1 MPAKPALAAL
11 ALSAL
16 LHAGG
21 LWGWRA
27 SSPQTGPAA
36 ATPPTQPL
44 LGRFVA
50 ATPPPSTAPAAQPA
64 QPAGASSTSS
74 TSADPAYWPAE
85 ALQQLPLPVSAPDV
99 ALLEGS
105 ELSAEHLRLRL
116 YISATGAVDE
126 VEVLGAEAGDV
137 QPLRRMFQR
146 TRFLP
151 ARRGGHEV
159 ASQMDIEIK
168 LSELLRVI

>member
-1 MPAKPALAAL
+1 MPAKPALVAL

-50 ATPPPSTAPAAQPA
+50 TTPPPSTAPAA

-105 ELSAEHLRLRL
+105 ELSAERLRLRL

-137 QPLRRMFQR
+137 QPLRRMFQH

-151 ARRGGHEV
+151 ARRAGREV
-159 ASQMDIEIK
+159 ASQMDIEIE